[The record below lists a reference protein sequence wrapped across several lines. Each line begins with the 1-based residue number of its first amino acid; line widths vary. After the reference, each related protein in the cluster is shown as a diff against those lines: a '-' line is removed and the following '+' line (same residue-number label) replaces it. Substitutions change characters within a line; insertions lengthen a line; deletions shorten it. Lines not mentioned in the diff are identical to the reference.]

1 MFKFF
6 CGGRGGEADRAVTT
20 SPFASPSFSLTFV
33 SKVCFDVAC
42 VCFLLSCELDKSFQ
56 IIRNR

>member
-1 MFKFF
+1 M
-6 CGGRGGEADRAVTT
+6 GVGGGEADRAVTT
-20 SPFASPSFSLTFV
+20 SPFASPSFSLIFV